1 MVKIPRNSMLKNRVK
16 KLRAELKVDTQKL
29 RDETIRSLQELFVL
43 AKAQAQDDKVKLKQ
57 RESWARVAAYICQI
71 MNGIATRID
80 EQQIDKDLNK
90 LEELIKEVTTK
101 NKTQT
106 TGTKST

>member
-1 MVKIPRNSMLKNRVK
+1 MVKIPRNSMLKNRVR
-16 KLRAELKVDTQKL
+16 KLRTEVKVDTQKI
-29 RDETIRSLQELFVL
+29 RDDAIKSLQELFKL
-43 AKAQAQDDKVKLKQ
+43 AKAQAQDEKVKLKQ

-80 EQQIDKDLNK
+80 EQQIDKDLDR
-90 LEELIKEVTTK
+90 LEELINEVTAK

-106 TGTKST
+106 TGTENQ